1 VIVSSSF
8 ILWLVFSPIA
18 ALMAF
23 LITYGEYS
31 HHYADRGPVL
41 REALRTG
48 LFTLTVFLVLGLIV
62 SFILP
67 RALK

>member
-1 VIVSSSF
+1 MSSSF

-23 LITYGEYS
+23 LITYGEFS
-31 HHYADRGPVL
+31 HHYTDRGPVL
-41 REALRTG
+41 REALRMAG
-48 LFTLTVFLVLGLIV
+48 FTLTVFLVLGVIV